1 MIDVV
6 GTPELTEYLQTQP
19 AMAVP
24 YFAVST
30 SEQVAT
36 GRYLY
41 VGGVG
46 RNLTTTA
53 GGIGVYDGQA
63 DANKQIAQIT
73 IPASGASQSTGP
85 TFGILVENGIWV
97 VATGGTFTGSIW
109 LVPLDF
115 RTIERWHELRHAGMG
130 AARRGA

>member
-6 GTPELTEYLQTQP
+6 GTPELVEYLQSQP

-24 YFAVST
+24 YFSVST
-30 SEQVAT
+30 SLQVAA
-36 GRYLY
+36 GRFLY

-53 GGIGVYDGQA
+53 GGVGVYDGQA

-85 TFGILVENGIWV
+85 TFGIIVENGIWI

-115 RTIERWHELRHAGMG
+115 RTIERWRDMKHGQGE
-130 AARRGA
+130 AARHGS